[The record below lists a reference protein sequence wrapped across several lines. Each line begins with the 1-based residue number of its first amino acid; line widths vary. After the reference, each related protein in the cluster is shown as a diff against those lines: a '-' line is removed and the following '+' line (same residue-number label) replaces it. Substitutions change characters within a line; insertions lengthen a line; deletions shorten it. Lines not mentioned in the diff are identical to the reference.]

1 MVLGGLPEQ
10 IVRQGLGSSPT
21 VLNSEFHG
29 VWAHS
34 TLTVFLSGG
43 MVHLPYSSGLGGTFL
58 THSLNPTPF
67 RMGY

>member
-10 IVRQGLGSSPT
+10 IVRHVVGSSPS

-34 TLTVFLSGG
+34 TLPVLLSGG
-43 MVHLPYSSGLGGTFL
+43 MVHLPHKIWVVENQNHLG
-58 THSLNPTPF
+58 PF
-67 RMGY
+67 YAFY